1 MTIPVV
7 VVVDSFVEHTFDH
20 HNYYFDKPIEV
31 DIALVVLDIHSG
43 FVMEE
48 LMVFQDI
55 VE

>member
-1 MTIPVV
+1 MTIPVA

-31 DIALVVLDIHSG
+31 DIALVLDIHSG

-48 LMVFQDI
+48 LMAFPDI